1 MRASPVRIQGAAGP
15 SGPSINGIY
24 EPTDEICGG
33 WPVYKKR
40 DDNEKWLEYI
50 VATNEW
56 YVKPTSDKGKAEG
69 WMCIASEPPSRPE
82 LSKGTTDV
90 WDGERWTTQTTV
102 EIIVLPGYFRTMTDV
117 QIFCN
122 EEIKKSHDKFATTL
136 TKTIQMLSSTITEEN
151 IEKGTNQMDEINKD
165 FLIKIKNLYEVK
177 DNESKQLLATTV
189 INTCINNISNN
200 IVTATANNAA
210 VAAASASA
218 SASASAAVAAS
229 SISTSGSGS
238 SNSGSSNSSN
248 KSNKN

>member
-1 MRASPVRIQGAAGP
+1 MRASPVRIQGATGP

-40 DDNEKWLEYI
+40 DDTEKWLEYI

-136 TKTIQMLSSTITEEN
+136 TKTIQMLSTTITEEK
-151 IEKGTNQMDEINKD
+151 IEKGANQIDEINKD
-165 FLIKIKNLYEVK
+165 FLLKIKNLHELK

-200 IVTATANNAA
+200 IVTASTNNATNA
-210 VAAASASA
+210 VAAAAAASASA
-218 SASASAAVAAS
+218 AVSASA
-229 SISTSGSGS
+229 SGSGS
-238 SNSGSSNSSN
+238 SNSSNSSN

>member
-136 TKTIQMLSSTITEEN
+136 TKTIQMLSTTITEEK
-151 IEKGTNQMDEINKD
+151 IEKGTNQIDEINKD
-165 FLIKIKNLYEVK
+165 FLLKIKNLYEMK

-200 IVTATANNAA
+200 IVTASTNNATNA
-210 VAAASASA
+210 VAAAASASA
-218 SASASAAVAAS
+218 AVSASA
-229 SISTSGSGS
+229 SGSGS
-238 SNSGSSNSSN
+238 SNSSNSSN

>member
-1 MRASPVRIQGAAGP
+1 MRASPVRIQGATGP

-40 DDNEKWLEYI
+40 DDTEKWLEYI

-136 TKTIQMLSSTITEEN
+136 TKTIQMLSTTITEEK
-151 IEKGTNQMDEINKD
+151 IEKGTNQIDEINKD
-165 FLIKIKNLYEVK
+165 FLLKIKNLYELK

-200 IVTATANNAA
+200 IVTASTTNATNA
-210 VAAASASA
+210 VAAAASASA
-218 SASASAAVAAS
+218 AVSASA
-229 SISTSGSGS
+229 SGSGS
-238 SNSGSSNSSN
+238 SNSSNSSN

>member
-1 MRASPVRIQGAAGP
+1 MRASPVRIQGATGP

-40 DDNEKWLEYI
+40 DDTEKWLEYI

-136 TKTIQMLSSTITEEN
+136 TKTIQMLSTTITEEK
-151 IEKGTNQMDEINKD
+151 IEKGTNQIDEINKD
-165 FLIKIKNLYEVK
+165 FLLKIKNLYELK

-200 IVTATANNAA
+200 IVTASTNNATNA
-210 VAAASASA
+210 VAAAASASA
-218 SASASAAVAAS
+218 AVSASA
-229 SISTSGSGS
+229 SGSGS
-238 SNSGSSNSSN
+238 SNSSNSSN

>member
-1 MRASPVRIQGAAGP
+1 MRASPVRIQGATGP

-40 DDNEKWLEYI
+40 DDTEKWLEYI

-136 TKTIQMLSSTITEEN
+136 TKTIQMLSTTITEEK
-151 IEKGTNQMDEINKD
+151 IEKGTNQIDEINKD
-165 FLIKIKNLYEVK
+165 FLLKIKNLYELK
-177 DNESKQLLATTV
+177 DNESKKLLATTV

-200 IVTATANNAA
+200 IVTASTNNATNA
-210 VAAASASA
+210 VAAAASASA
-218 SASASAAVAAS
+218 AVSASA
-229 SISTSGSGS
+229 SGSGS
-238 SNSGSSNSSN
+238 SNSSNSSN
-248 KSNKN
+248 KRNKN

>member
-1 MRASPVRIQGAAGP
+1 MRASPVRIQGATGP

-40 DDNEKWLEYI
+40 EDTEKWLEYI

-136 TKTIQMLSSTITEEN
+136 TKTIQMLSSTITEEK
-151 IEKGTNQMDEINKD
+151 IEKGTNQMDEINKE
-165 FLIKIKNLYEVK
+165 FLLKIKNLYEVK

-200 IVTATANNAA
+200 IVTASTNNATNA
-210 VAAASASA
+210 VAAAAAVSASA
-218 SASASAAVAAS
+218 S
-229 SISTSGSGS
+229 G
-238 SNSGSSNSSN
+238 SGSSNSSN